1 LSAASF
7 WRILGIAPTRDA
19 TDIRRA
25 YARQLKQTNPEDDAE
40 GFQALR
46 AAYEAALRYAASQP
60 AKRRR
65 PPPPEPGLEPEAEP
79 ELGKRPQPE
88 PSAALEPTPTADAK
102 PPPERQP
109 APSLSQP
116 VATDKRR
123 IARVPAR
130 RAQTVFVPVDQA
142 AHKALCDHLSALMID
157 QTADRAALAQALK
170 AVLASPGLE
179 SLDVHQRTERWLAE
193 LIARHPGRGDDLIEP
208 LVDHFGWDRR
218 VTPSGAAVGAQVLA
232 RREGLKLLKRLDH
245 PDYHH
250 HTAYRALTARPDRL
264 TRWRWRISLG
274 LAAQVRDLIEMLQHE
289 HPELFSTLDAEAL
302 AWWRAYLSRPQ
313 YGPICCWSLI
323 GLPPVIAL
331 FLAGAGHVD
340 DAWLIDYGLSTL
352 VLLALQCLWIFAVAR
367 PRQVWR
373 EGRWRARPLWLR
385 LGWAPAALGLLLVN
399 GLAPSSA
406 VITGLIA
413 LLSVSVAAWG
423 FITGET
429 DTRPTLGWSWRPRG
443 YFPAILIVFVGLH
456 MLARPGV
463 GISWRLRALTNFGYL
478 ILFWPHL
485 MQPMSEDL
493 WWRSCPP
500 LAAALFVFT
509 MGDLSLAQAWRQTL
523 SRTMRLSLLAGLGGL
538 SLGLASALWITAA
551 APVATPLTGALIAV
565 LVIAHKPPATQL
577 TGTPWLVRDLV
588 MRYGWIVWSILSFS
602 PALRPAV
609 PALLF
614 GGSWLLSGVLATAI
628 GAALLERP
636 PRAKASGWRKG
647 WLA

>member
-1 LSAASF
+1 M
-7 WRILGIAPTRDA
+7 RTTIAR
-19 TDIRRA
+19 
-25 YARQLKQTNPEDDAE
+25 
-40 GFQALR
+40 
-46 AAYEAALRYAASQP
+46 RYAALI
-60 AKRRR
+60 ACA
-65 PPPPEPGLEPEAEP
+65 GLGLA
-79 ELGKRPQPE
+79 
-88 PSAALEPTPTADAK
+88 TP
-102 PPPERQP
+102 
-109 APSLSQP
+109 
-116 VATDKRR
+116 
-123 IARVPAR
+123 
-130 RAQTVFVPVDQA
+130 
-142 AHKALCDHLSALMID
+142 
-157 QTADRAALAQALK
+157 ALAQDKTVKIGVLNDMSSLYADIGGPNSVVAARM
-170 AVLASPGLE
+170 AVEDSGLVAKGWKI
-179 SLDVHQRTERWLAE
+179 DVLSGDHQNKPDVGVN
-193 LIARHPGRGDDLIEP
+193 IARQWIDLDKVDAVVDTP
-208 LVDHFGWDRR
+208 TSSVALAVSNLVKDKNSILINDAIIMRLKSKSPQDLS
-218 VTPSGAAVGAQVLA
+218 TQA
-232 RREGLKLLKRLDH
+232 GLKLLKRLDH